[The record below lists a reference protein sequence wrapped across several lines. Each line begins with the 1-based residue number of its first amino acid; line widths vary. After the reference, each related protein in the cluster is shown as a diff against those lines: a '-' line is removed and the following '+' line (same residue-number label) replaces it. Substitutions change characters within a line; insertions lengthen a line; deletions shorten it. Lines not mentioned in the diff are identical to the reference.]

1 LDLTTTLCPFYLP
14 PTPSPVIPSFPPSS
28 FHLNPNNYAFSTL
41 RISLRLPLPR
51 ILPFLPP
58 FQLNP
63 NIYAFP
69 SYLPTTPSP
78 VFPSFPPS
86 FFSHEP

>member
-41 RISLRLPLPR
+41 R
-51 ILPFLPP
+51 F
-58 FQLNP
+58 
-63 NIYAFP
+63 FP
-69 SYLPTTPSP
+69 QTPSTT
-78 VFPSFPPS
+78 FPSFSPS
-86 FFSHEP
+86 FSPEP